1 VPYSSPTRRKRAQE
15 EERRFV
21 PAQPTPCCERRREGA
36 HSRWSRGV
44 ITEWSRQTGCPTWNF
59 SLVVVQ
65 HPDGRFLAVRESR
78 GRGWW
83 LPAGFVDPGDD
94 LMSAAIRETKEEA
107 GIDVRL
113 EGVHG
118 TAVHL
123 RLCVCVCVCVCVVH
137 SLIVPSSSLPLR
149 HRHTPNRAHDDV
161 VQGSM
166 SDRLLCTTHRR
177 EPTTQV
183 GARQRIRRRWYSRH
197 SW

>member
-1 VPYSSPTRRKRAQE
+1 MV
-15 EERRFV
+15 
-21 PAQPTPCCERRREGA
+21 
-36 HSRWSRGV
+36 RGV

-113 EGVHG
+113 EGVHA

-123 RLCVCVCVCVCVVH
+123 RLCVCCAQPDRPF
-137 SLIVPSSSLPLR
+137 IVPAIVSQAYSESSTR
-149 HRHTPNRAHDDV
+149 
-161 VQGSM
+161 
-166 SDRLLCTTHRR
+166 
-177 EPTTQV
+177 
-183 GARQRIRRRWYSRH
+183 
-197 SW
+197 